1 MCVCVRACVCLI
13 FTSGRAR
20 VKPPAAKPGVRLA
33 QLPRPRPM
41 AMGRTT
47 LRVREHATAEKIESW
62 AHLAPA
68 TAETL
73 VAKRAAQ
80 AVAAVTEAAE
90 AAAPTGIPAHVP
102 HVMAQ
107 AAFHLMDKD
116 GNGKLSRAEVI
127 QALRK
132 DATVR
137 KVLGLPA
144 VIRQED
150 GTRDRFE
157 EVFQAMD
164 TDGSKAVPFDEFA
177 RFLGAALPAGRVD
190 DAETM
195 QARLPASSTR
205 AALASAPLADGAER
219 ARTAGPLLLH

>member
-1 MCVCVRACVCLI
+1 MD
-13 FTSGRAR
+13 TSGN
-20 VKPPAAKPGVRLA
+20 
-33 QLPRPRPM
+33 
-41 AMGRTT
+41 GR
-47 LRVREHATAEKIESW
+47 
-62 AHLAPA
+62 
-68 TAETL
+68 
-73 VAKRAAQ
+73 
-80 AVAAVTEAAE
+80 
-90 AAAPTGIPAHVP
+90 
-102 HVMAQ
+102 
-107 AAFHLMDKD
+107 
-116 GNGKLSRAEVI
+116 LSRAEVI

-177 RFLGAALPAGRVD
+177 RFLGAALPAARAD

-195 QARLPASSTR
+195 RARPPAASSR
-205 AALASAPLADGAER
+205 AALPSPGVADLPPPPR
-219 ARTAGPLLLH
+219 